1 MCEEY
6 DTRSMAAAMVRVLS
20 TPEFAR
26 EAGAAGRVHMKKAYT
41 MSRYIGTLESLI
53 ASARRGRVGA
63 L

>member
-1 MCEEY
+1 
-6 DTRSMAAAMVRVLS
+6 MVRVLS